1 MNTVLCYHLRLK
13 RIQIMNTFIVGAT
26 IPIFEMFERMKI
38 VLSAIRAREG
48 GSSKIINEIEGK
60 PEFGLTK

>member
-1 MNTVLCYHLRLK
+1 MLRYHLRLK
-13 RIQIMNTFIVGAT
+13 RIRIKLEFQDKYA
-26 IPIFEMFERMKI
+26 
-38 VLSAIRAREG
+38 RAREG